1 MRILALSWWFPYPPD
16 NGARLRVYN
25 LLKQF
30 SSKHQVTLVVFSR
43 EARDANYLDS
53 LKPYCREV
61 HLLPGRVFHR
71 RSLKAWMGFLSSKP
85 RAVVDAYDPKA
96 AAHIQ
101 QVASNGRFDA
111 VVAFEVGAAVDV
123 APYVVAIKGIPAV
136 LEDLE
141 LAVLKEQSN
150 MQRSV
155 WGRLRYGMTW
165 WKMRR
170 FTAQILRRFDVCT
183 VASAQE
189 RANLLE
195 IVPNYQ
201 GVEIIPNGVDTKLY
215 EGDYGLPERDTLIFT
230 GGLTY
235 NANFDAVH
243 FFLGEVFPL
252 LKTRRPSL
260 RLRITG
266 STEGVPVDDLPL
278 TDGVT
283 FTGYVDDVRPLV
295 ARSQVCVA
303 PMRIG
308 GGTRLKILEAMALGT
323 PVVATNKG
331 AEGLEVVPGQ
341 HLLIA
346 DEPDTLAET
355 IVTVLQDHELREALS
370 RNGRELVKAKY
381 DWNVIGQQYQTILW
395 QLVNGRG

>member
-30 SSKHQVTLVVFSR
+30 SSEHQVTLVAFSR
-43 EARDANYLDS
+43 EARDASYLDS
-53 LKPYCREV
+53 LKPYCQEV
-61 HLLPGRVFHR
+61 YLLPGRAFQR
-71 RSLKAWMGFLSSKP
+71 TSLKAWVGLLSTKP
-85 RAVVDAYDPKA
+85 RAVVNTYDPKA
-96 AAHIQ
+96 AARIQ
-101 QVASNGRFDA
+101 RIASNGRFDA
-111 VVAFEVGAAVDV
+111 LVAFEIGAAVDV
-123 APYVVAIKGIPAV
+123 APYVAAIKGIPAV

-141 LAVLKEQSN
+141 LAVLKEQSGI
-150 MQRSV
+150 QRNA
-155 WGRLRYGMTW
+155 WGRLRYRMTW

-170 FTAQILRRFDVCT
+170 FTAQMLRRFDVCT

-195 IVPNYQ
+195 IVPNYR
-201 GVEIIPNGVDTKLY
+201 GVEIIPNGIDTELY
-215 EGDYGLPERDTLIFT
+215 GSDYGLPEPDTLIFT

-235 NANFDAVH
+235 NANFDAMH

-266 STEGVPVDDLPL
+266 STGGVPVDDLPL
-278 TDGVT
+278 TSGVS
-283 FTGYVDDVRPLV
+283 FTGYVDDIRPLV

-323 PVVATNKG
+323 PVVSTSKG
-331 AEGLEVVPGQ
+331 AEGLEVVSGRD
-341 HLLIA
+341 LLIA
-346 DEPDTLAET
+346 DEPAEVADA
-355 IVTVLQDHELREALS
+355 IVNLLEDHELREVLS

-381 DWNVIGQQYQTILW
+381 DWNVIGQQYQTILR
-395 QLVNGRG
+395 QLINGRG

>member
-30 SSKHQVTLVVFSR
+30 SSRHQVTLAVFSR
-43 EARDANYLDS
+43 EARDVYYLDS

-61 HLLPGRVFHR
+61 YLLPGRVFHR
-71 RSLKAWMGFLSSKP
+71 SSLKAWMGFLSSKP

-96 AAHIQ
+96 AARIQ
-101 QVASNGRFDA
+101 RIASNGRFDA
-111 VVAFEVGAAVDV
+111 AVAFEVGAAVDV

-141 LAVLKEQSN
+141 LAVLKEQSTI
-150 MQRSV
+150 QRSA

-183 VASAQE
+183 VASVQE
-189 RANLLE
+189 QANLLE

-201 GVEIIPNGVDTKLY
+201 GVEIIPNGIDVKLY
-215 EGDYGLPERDTLIFT
+215 EGNYGLPEPDTLIFT
-230 GGLTY
+230 GALTY
-235 NANFDAVH
+235 EANFDAMR

-260 RLRITG
+260 KLRITG
-266 STEGVPVDDLPL
+266 STEGVPVDRLPL
-278 TDGVT
+278 TADVT
-283 FTGYVDDVRPLV
+283 FTGYADDIRPLV

-308 GGTRLKILEAMALGT
+308 GGTRLKILEAMALGV
-323 PVVATNKG
+323 PVVSTSKG

-341 HLLIA
+341 DLLIA
-346 DEPDTLAET
+346 DEPAEFAEA
-355 IVTVLQDHELREALS
+355 VVNLLEDHSLRQTLS
-370 RNGRELVKAKY
+370 RKGRELVRGKY
-381 DWNVIGQQYQTILW
+381 DWDIIGQQYETILR
-395 QLVNGRG
+395 QLANGSG